1 MRNSRENY
9 CTINQ
14 AVRLSRYPLYTIQK
28 WIVEGKIEW
37 YKEQG
42 IYKIS
47 INSLRDFA
55 CDNRDY
61 NRCYVFIWDH
71 VYENAII

>member
-1 MRNSRENY
+1 MQNSRENY

-14 AVRLSRYPLYTIQK
+14 AVRLSRYRMYTIQK
-28 WIVEGKIEW
+28 WILEDKIEW

-47 INSLRDFA
+47 INSIRDFLSR
-55 CDNRDY
+55 NDY
-61 NRCYVFIWDH
+61 DIFIWDH